1 MGDREGTGASLAPLT
16 PWLRRAPLGVPA
28 RQPCRGEH
36 DGPAGT
42 PPTKETLLRG
52 DPLAPRWVG
61 GRVRRRSTY
70 DRETARSLITLG
82 GVEPVCSWSRRARL
96 SAPPARSNRTMT
108 CRSACTTDAAWER
121 QGLRCSARLLVGSSW
136 PPAAPR
142 TRPWPRRRA
151 RPGPR
156 RSWRRR
162 ARPALVGWS
171 LASSR

>member
-1 MGDREGTGASLAPLT
+1 MAVGYADAGTPAHAAVTVTMGDREGTGASLAPLT
-16 PWLRRAPLGVPA
+16 PWLRRA
-28 RQPCRGEH
+28 
-36 DGPAGT
+36 
-42 PPTKETLLRG
+42 
-52 DPLAPRWVG
+52 PLAPRWVG

-70 DRETARSLITLG
+70 DRETARSPITLG

-96 SAPPARSNRTMT
+96 SAPLARSNRTMT

-121 QGLRCSARLLVGSSW
+121 QGLRCSARSLVGSSW

-142 TRPWPRRRA
+142 TRPLLHRRA

-156 RSWRRR
+156 RRWRRR